1 MLKYILISIS
11 VILIVYISYLF
22 IKKRSITKSEYI
34 SILAFIISVFVGLF
48 NYFETHSPAVV
59 DVDLYNLTLSGTGEL
74 NRLGLSRQI
83 LLKDISQRIT
93 PLGNSIAND
102 IISKFG
108 ANKEFKLEGELLKYL
123 DKTLPH
129 YPLQP
134 QILKDFL
141 GNPLYQIPIAAN
153 VKFFNSGHSSTVVN
167 ELLLKLE
174 SKKYTYYYQPKYQI
188 DNEKYY
194 TYKFKKVQD
203 YVKDIYYPVYL
214 NGLNTASFTYLFIS
228 EKVINNSTNKVDT
241 LGLMPDL
248 YKVYLI
254 YNYEEK
260 IKEIYLRDLD
270 VPDKLLFDLVNGG
283 GAIMEEKSKLL
294 ENYLNK

>member
-1 MLKYILISIS
+1 MHSDADVK
-11 VILIVYISYLF
+11 
-22 IKKRSITKSEYI
+22 
-34 SILAFIISVFVGLF
+34 VG
-48 NYFETHSPAVV
+48 
-59 DVDLYNLTLSGTGEL
+59 LYNLTLSGTGEL

-93 PLGNSIAND
+93 PIGNSIAND
-102 IISKFG
+102 IILRFG
-108 ANKEFKLEGELLKYL
+108 TNKELKLEGELIKYL
-123 DKTLPH
+123 DKTLPN

-134 QILKDFL
+134 QMLKIFL

-153 VKFFNSGHSSTVVN
+153 VKFFNHGPSSTVVN

-174 SKKYTYYYQPKYQI
+174 SKNYTYYYQPKYQI

-214 NGLNTASFTYLFIS
+214 DGFNTTSSTYLFIS

-241 LGLMPDL
+241 LGLMPGL
-248 YKVYLI
+248 YKVFII
-254 YNYEEK
+254 YNYDDKME
-260 IKEIYLRDLD
+260 EIYLRDLD